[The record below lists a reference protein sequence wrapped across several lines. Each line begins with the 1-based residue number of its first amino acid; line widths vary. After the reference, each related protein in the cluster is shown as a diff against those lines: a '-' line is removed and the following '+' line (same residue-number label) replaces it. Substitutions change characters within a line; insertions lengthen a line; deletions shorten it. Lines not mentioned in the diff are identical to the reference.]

1 VVERP
6 PMPTKG
12 SIQRADPSRGVHSR
26 LGALSARKVRSD
38 IHGPGECSSN
48 VTGAAPE
55 ARAAAIR
62 ARHNWFHDVRQAT
75 RDRDHSCRRSR
86 RARSPRG
93 IRRIAGRHPAL
104 QEAEHL
110 VRLSIHVAGPTGVR
124 GRRLRCT
131 GLAKFSSQGFN
142 VPCRYESCWVPP
154 GGHLEPGG
162 VFGDWEAYSPSGGVS
177 LPAAQFVQVGR
188 LHVWFDRRP
197 ARDRCKAM
205 SGTEALSVFV
215 QRRTPKDWYLMD
227 ACLRWPTS
235 TTEGLIHRMLASAD
249 FLDLP

>member
-1 VVERP
+1 MSLEL
-6 PMPTKG
+6 
-12 SIQRADPSRGVHSR
+12 H
-26 LGALSARKVRSD
+26 L
-38 IHGPGECSSN
+38 
-48 VTGAAPE
+48 
-55 ARAAAIR
+55 
-62 ARHNWFHDVRQAT
+62 RHVRQPSV
-75 RDRDHSCRRSR
+75 RDTIGS
-86 RARSPRG
+86 
-93 IRRIAGRHPAL
+93 
-104 QEAEHL
+104 
-110 VRLSIHVAGPTGVR
+110 TMY
-124 GRRLRCT
+124 GRRLGIATTLAGAAVALALLAGSGASPVVILRFRRPNISFDYPST
-131 GLAKFSSQGFN
+131 WQVRSEFGVGAFAAGLSKFSSQGFN